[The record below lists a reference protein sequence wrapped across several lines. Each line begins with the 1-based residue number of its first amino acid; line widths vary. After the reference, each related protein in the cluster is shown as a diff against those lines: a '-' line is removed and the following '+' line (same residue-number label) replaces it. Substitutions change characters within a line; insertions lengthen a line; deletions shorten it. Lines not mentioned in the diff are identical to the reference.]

1 MRRPLIMLNDGIL
14 WFFHSPRALK
24 PFPRPSCENA
34 LCNRGKCLYVGFDGS
49 VVGQEE
55 NNCWVYVLGACRQT
69 AGVGRVGMSPIQQI
83 EYFHGFVD
91 GIPKATISVVPS
103 MAFLHGWI
111 DGIDDW
117 DITAIDMISISSGFT
132 VQRIIAFQRR
142 WRLIRSTRYGRN
154 MIRVSVFIANLLVR
168 SRY

>member
-1 MRRPLIMLNDGIL
+1 MHNDGIL
-14 WFFHSPRALK
+14 WFFHHPMALK

-49 VVGQEE
+49 LVGEDE
-55 NNCWVYVLGACRQT
+55 NNSWVYVLGACRET
-69 AGVGRVGMSPIQQI
+69 AGVGLSPVQQI
-83 EYFHGFVD
+83 EYFHGFID
-91 GIPKATISVVPS
+91 GIPIAAISHRPFPIIT
-103 MAFLHGWI
+103 AI
-111 DGIDDW
+111 DMDDW

-154 MIRVSVFIANLLVR
+154 MIRVSVFMANLVVR